1 MPHHKNTNTQEIKDI
16 KTDLL
21 KMVLPYTQA
30 IILSAGKKKF
40 SYKANPDQTE
50 IT

>member
-1 MPHHKNTNTQEIKDI
+1 MPHHKNANTQEIKDM

-30 IILSAGKKKF
+30 IILSAGKKSFLIKQI
-40 SYKANPDQTE
+40 QTKQK
-50 IT
+50 